1 MIIQIWA
8 WVREPRRRVRRE
20 EEEGGNAEKTP
31 LEAQENL
38 TEKGKIR
45 KISQNK
51 ELQKP
56 KYEATQC

>member
-1 MIIQIWA
+1 M
-8 WVREPRRRVRRE
+8 RRE